1 MEELIMEKDL
11 IKFMENV
18 KPINK
23 DLSLYEDDNKGVM
36 FYLNTVQL
44 LTKVELLELDK
55 KEYTVKKFEG
65 GIEDLEYDIIE
76 VERPVSKYNI
86 TKKEED
92 KYTITNSKVAV
103 RKVYNVSNAIGIY
116 KSFTN
121 KDDAMKLAKDI
132 NKNIITYF
140 E

>member
-1 MEELIMEKDL
+1 MEKDL

-44 LTKVELLELDK
+44 LTKVESLELDK
-55 KEYTVKKFEG
+55 QEYTVKKFEG

-121 KDDAMKLAKDI
+121 KDDAMELAKDI

>member
-1 MEELIMEKDL
+1 MEKDL
-11 IKFMENV
+11 IKFMGNV

-23 DLSLYEDDNKGVM
+23 DLSLYEDNNKGVM

-44 LTKVELLELDK
+44 LTKVEALELDK
-55 KEYTVKKFEG
+55 NEYTVKKFEG

-76 VERPVSKYNI
+76 VERPVSKYSI

-92 KYTITNSKVAV
+92 KYTITNSKV
-103 RKVYNVSNAIGIY
+103 
-116 KSFTN
+116 
-121 KDDAMKLAKDI
+121 
-132 NKNIITYF
+132 

>member
-1 MEELIMEKDL
+1 MEKDL

-44 LTKVELLELDK
+44 LTKVESLELDK
-55 KEYTVKKFEG
+55 NEYTVKKFEG

-76 VERPVSKYNI
+76 VERPVSKYSI

-121 KDDAMKLAKDI
+121 KEEAMELAKDI

>member
-1 MEELIMEKDL
+1 MEKDL

-44 LTKVELLELDK
+44 LTKVESLELDK

>member
-1 MEELIMEKDL
+1 MEKDL

-44 LTKVELLELDK
+44 LTKVESLELDK

-121 KDDAMKLAKDI
+121 KNDAMKLAKDI

>member
-1 MEELIMEKDL
+1 MEKDL

-44 LTKVELLELDK
+44 LTKVESLELDK

-76 VERPVSKYNI
+76 VERPVSKYSI

-121 KDDAMKLAKDI
+121 KDDAMELAKDI